1 MMSEQLVAAEM
12 LSRAQSLAVGGSLVP
27 RGCCRE
33 GAGVG
38 VAGDMYRQPKP
49 GVVMSETV

>member
-1 MMSEQLVAAEM
+1 MVSEQPVAAAM
-12 LSRAQSLAVGGSLVP
+12 LSRARSLAGGGSLVP

-38 VAGDMYRQPKP
+38 VAGDMHRQPKP